1 MALMGKLKGAAV
13 ITVAAVGFH
22 AYQAGLTAAP
32 AHHGRSVTSASAA
45 VPSGPVTRNGN
56 EALANRMA
64 ASLYGWRGSQTTCLD
79 ELWTEESG
87 FSSTA
92 YNSSSGAT
100 GIPQLLPGAHKI
112 PANWSDPRVQI
123 RWGLGYISGRYGTP
137 CAAWAHERSQ
147 SPNWY

>member
-1 MALMGKLKGAAV
+1 VKKWPVIAVAAAAV
-13 ITVAAVGFH
+13 YLGGHKADVAALGH
-22 AYQAGLTAAP
+22 AAGHHAA
-32 AHHGRSVTSASAA
+32 AA
-45 VPSGPVTRNGN
+45 ISGPVTRNAN

-64 ASLYGWRGSQTTCLD
+64 ASGYGWRGAQATCLD

-112 PANWSDPRVQI
+112 PANWSDPAVQVA
-123 RWGLGYISGRYGTP
+123 WGLRYISGRYGSP
-137 CAAWAHERSQ
+137 CAAWEHERSQ